1 MFNPQDWECS
11 LAKKIKE
18 SMEEGKRTSSSY
30 YVSIEETVSRCER
43 KEEDTDGKD

>member
-1 MFNPQDWECS
+1 MSNPQDWECS